1 MRDRMIKNPA
11 AYPNERFGPL
21 YCIGLSLNWP
31 YDPQQCLLP
40 RANTVQGP
48 EATSAAV
55 LDDDEEF
62 MINPVF
68 ESHLRDL
75 NNWSL
80 GPAFAANMPELVE
93 GVRVKER

>member
-1 MRDRMIKNPA
+1 MRDRMIRNPS
-11 AYPNERFGPL
+11 AYPNDRYGPL
-21 YCIGLSLNWP
+21 YCKTISLNWP

-40 RANTVQGP
+40 RANAVQGG

-68 ESHLRDL
+68 ESHMRNLD
-75 NNWSL
+75 NWSV
-80 GPAFAANMPELVE
+80 GAAFANTFPELV
-93 GVRVKER
+93 GGIRIKER

>member
-1 MRDRMIKNPA
+1 MREKMIRNA
-11 AYPNERFGPL
+11 SAYPNERFGPV
-21 YCIGLSLNWP
+21 YCQTLSLNWP

-40 RANTVQGP
+40 RANSVQGA

-68 ESHLRDL
+68 ESHMRNLS
-75 NNWSL
+75 NWSV
-80 GPAFAANMPELVE
+80 GSAFAVAMTELVD
-93 GVRVKER
+93 GVRIKER